1 MKPHDLVK
9 SLNEGSRLYYTTKEA
24 AELMNFREDTLRA
37 WACFSKG
44 PIKPRKIGNRLAWM
58 ATDIR
63 ELLGMEEA

>member
-1 MKPHDLVK
+1 MKTKNLVK
-9 SLNEGSRLYYTTKEA
+9 SLKEGSRLYYSTNET
-24 AELMNFREDTLRA
+24 AELLNFRTDTLRA

-58 ATDIR
+58 ASDIR